1 MPNHNKAGRPRD
13 PNLDEAVLKAA
24 LELFSEK
31 GYHHASLSEIA
42 RKAGVGTPA
51 IYRRWPN
58 KAAIAMDIVTRAAQ
72 PQPIPDTGS
81 IRRDL
86 TEFFKFRLRLW
97 SSPLFSQIILPV
109 ASEAGLDREL
119 AAEIRRR
126 TLEYRES
133 GPTQRVRK
141 AIASGDLRADTD
153 PQRLLDM
160 LEGPLVLPLLFSQ
173 TPPEESDAQ
182 AIVDRV
188 LYGCVIG

>member
-141 AIASGDLRADTD
+141 AIASGDLRADT
-153 PQRLLDM
+153 
-160 LEGPLVLPLLFSQ
+160 
-173 TPPEESDAQ
+173 
-182 AIVDRV
+182 
-188 LYGCVIG
+188 